1 MGNKVKDRVLE
12 EILNI
17 ENFDIKKLVFLS
29 REKDILAS
37 EGDLDGHT
45 QIVQSISFQKDW
57 ELYAETDVFTMILKN
72 YHSENRIFIKIF
84 VEGIVFESNILFKG
98 NDLCRVKETMF
109 FNEIYKGFIKNMSIV
124 KEEENLEKI
133 FKKLLRC

>member
-1 MGNKVKDRVLE
+1 MKNKVADRVLE

-17 ENFDIKKLVFLS
+17 ENFDIKKLIFLS

-45 QIVQSISFQKDW
+45 QIVKSISFQKDW

-98 NDLCRVKETMF
+98 NDLCRVKEIVS
-109 FNEIYKGFIKNMSIV
+109 FNGIYKGFIKSMGV
-124 KEEENLEKI
+124 AKEEENLEKI
-133 FKKLLRC
+133 FKKLLRY

>member
-1 MGNKVKDRVLE
+1 MKNKVADRVLE

-17 ENFDIKKLVFLS
+17 ENFNIKKLVFLS

>member
-1 MGNKVKDRVLE
+1 MKNKVADRVLE

>member
-17 ENFDIKKLVFLS
+17 ENFDIKRLVFLS
-29 REKDILAS
+29 REKDLLAS

-57 ELYAETDVFTMILKN
+57 NLYAETDVFTMILKN
-72 YHSENRIFIKIF
+72 YHSENRIFIKVF
-84 VEGIVFESNILFKG
+84 VRDIIFESDILFKG
-98 NDLCRVKETMF
+98 NDLCRVKEIMF
-109 FNEIYKGFIKNMSIV
+109 FNGTCKGFIKNMSIA
-124 KEEENLEKI
+124 KEEESLEKI

>member
-1 MGNKVKDRVLE
+1 MKNKVEDRVLE

-17 ENFDIKKLVFLS
+17 ENFDIQKLVFLS
-29 REKDILAS
+29 REKDILAN

-57 ELYAETDVFTMILKN
+57 NLYAETDVFTMILKN

-84 VEGIVFESNILFKG
+84 VKGIIFESNILFKD
-98 NDLCRVKETMF
+98 NDVCRVKETMF

>member
-1 MGNKVKDRVLE
+1 MGNKVEDRVLE

-17 ENFDIKKLVFLS
+17 ENFDIQRLVFLS
-29 REKDILAS
+29 REKDLLAS

-45 QIVQSISFQKDW
+45 KIVQSISFQKDW
-57 ELYAETDVFTMILKN
+57 NLYTETDVFTMILKN
-72 YHSENRIFIKIF
+72 HHSENRIFIKVF
-84 VEGIVFESNILFKG
+84 VRDIIFESDILFKD
-98 NDLCRVKETMF
+98 NDLCHVKEIMF
-109 FNEIYKGFIKNMSIV
+109 FNGTCKGFIKNMSIA